1 MGKNLTDMT
10 KGAILPQMT
19 RFALPVLA
27 GMLFQ
32 RLYNFADV
40 YIVGRYLGDEALA
53 AVSIAGTV
61 MFLIYSIKMG
71 LTAGVGVV
79 ISQYYGAG
87 DEEKVRRAF
96 ITSVHVALWTTVL
109 ITGVG
114 LLLAKPLLLI
124 LQTPKELMDDAMTY
138 LCIIFAG
145 SFASMT
151 YNWISS
157 VLRSL
162 GNSTVPLIFLVVSS
176 VLNILL
182 DILFVAVF
190 PMGVAGAA
198 LATVLAQVLSGG
210 GCLVYAMKILPML
223 RFGRS
228 ELKADRGLVKLMLT
242 YGFPTAVQMSIITV
256 SDLTLQGMINTFGTA
271 LVVAYGIC
279 LKIEGL
285 GWQLADAIG
294 TAVST
299 FTGQNIGAKNIARV
313 KKGIRSAYLIN
324 GICYGIFCPAV
335 FFAAEPIMRAFAQ
348 SEESIRYGVEYI
360 HVFSFFFLIGGAMTI
375 FHGVLRATGDV
386 KYTLYMGLSE
396 VITRIGFT
404 FLFTA
409 WFGYKGLWWVS
420 PLTWICAVG
429 VGAARYY
436 SGKWQKIAEEK
447 MAKAAQ
453 ES

>member
-1 MGKNLTDMT
+1 MSKNLTDMT
-10 KGAILPQMT
+10 KGAIFPQMA

-53 AVSIAGTV
+53 AVSIAGTA
-61 MFLIYSIKMG
+61 MFLLYSIKMG
-71 LTAGVGVV
+71 LTSGVGVV

-87 DEEKVRRAF
+87 DEEKVHRAF
-96 ITSVHVALWTTVL
+96 VTSVYLAFWASVV
-109 ITGVG
+109 ITGTG
-114 LLLAKPLLLI
+114 LLFAKPLLLI
-124 LQTPKELMDDAMTY
+124 LQTPQELVDDAMTY

-145 SFASMT
+145 SFATML
-151 YNWISS
+151 YNWISA

-162 GNSTVPLIFLVVSS
+162 GNSKVPLVFLVVSS
-176 VLNILL
+176 VLNVLL
-182 DILFVAVF
+182 DLLFIAVI

-198 LATVLAQVLSGG
+198 LATVLAQVISGV

-228 ELKADRGLVKLMLT
+228 EMKADRGTVKLMLT

-285 GWQLADAIG
+285 GWQISDAVG
-294 TAVST
+294 MAVET

-313 KKGIRSAYLIN
+313 KKGIRWSYLLH
-324 GICYGIFCPAV
+324 GIFYGAFCPAV
-335 FFAAEPIMRAFAQ
+335 YFAAEPIMRAFTK
-348 SEESIRYGVEYI
+348 SEESIRYGVEYM

-396 VITRIGFT
+396 VVTRVGFT

-409 WFGYKGLWWVS
+409 WFGYQGLWWVS
-420 PLTWICAVG
+420 PLTWVCAVAL
-429 VGAARYY
+429 GAVRYY
-436 SGKWQKIAEEK
+436 SGRWQHLAEKK
-447 MAKAAQ
+447 MAKA
-453 ES
+453 EVS